1 MKKYTA
7 NEIEDIIKGFKQIKA
22 RINILEE
29 ERESIQETGISA
41 MSFVEVKIKSN
52 NIYSVTEETAIE
64 NTEKTKI
71 IENKIYI
78 LKKRLN
84 ILNEAINS
92 ITTLEKNIIVMKL
105 IDDEPYF
112 KICGDLSISK
122 RHAIN
127 LKNRALKK
135 IARLINE
142 NTNFFD

>member
-1 MKKYTA
+1 LKKYTA
-7 NEIEDIIKGFKQIKA
+7 NEIEDIIKSYKEINA

-29 ERESIQETGISA
+29 EKESIQETGISA

-52 NIYSVTEETAIE
+52 SIYSVTEESAIE
-64 NTEKTKI
+64 NTRKTKL

-84 ILNEAINS
+84 ILNEAIVS
-92 ITTLEKNIIVMKL
+92 LSTLERNIINMKL
-105 IDDEPYF
+105 IDDDPYF
-112 KICGDLSISK
+112 KICGNLSISK

-135 IARLINE
+135 IARLVNE